1 MELLG
6 WLGFILACS
15 AMGIAGT
22 ATTQVAALK
31 KEVEK
36 LREEL
41 RRKLDDRPG
50 S

>member
-1 MELLG
+1 MEFFG
-6 WLGFILACS
+6 WFGFIMACS
-15 AMGIAGT
+15 ALGIAGT

-31 KEVEK
+31 KEVEE

-41 RRKLDDRPG
+41 RRKLADRPG